1 VTRRQRPSRRGLAA
15 LLGIVSAS
23 LVLAACSGSGSDS
36 GAGPSPDDQLA
47 IGEATY
53 QASCAACHGTDLR
66 GTDRGPSH
74 LSIVYEPGHHGDDAF
89 RAAIANGAAQHHW
102 SFGAMPA
109 VPGLSDEEIDAV
121 IAYVRDQ
128 QRQEGFETP

>member
-1 VTRRQRPSRRGLAA
+1 MAVLLA
-15 LLGIVSAS
+15 IVSAS
-23 LVLAACSGSGSDS
+23 LVLAACSGSGSDG

-89 RAAIANGAAQHHW
+89 RVAIANGAAQHHW
-102 SFGAMPA
+102 NFGPMPP
-109 VPGLSDEEIDAV
+109 VPGLSDEEVEAV